1 MDAKTRQFTGA
12 PFWMKVGG
20 ERDRAADPAY
30 DMPVEYKRKL
40 LLQIHPIV
48 ERWRHFMAEIAPLFA
63 DFQRPAS
70 ADGPQSGK

>member
-1 MDAKTRQFTGA
+1 
-12 PFWMKVGG
+12 MKVGG

-70 ADGPQSGK
+70 ADGPQSGKQRRREEAS

>member
-20 ERDRAADPAY
+20 ERDRAAD